1 MADKNNKIKVPFK
14 LRFKTWWEGYDLE
27 DVKQR
32 ILEHEEQQDAMSEE
46 EKLVEQE
53 ITRSTRRD
61 PAGLEGEIS
70 TLPWDKLRME
80 MTQLIWGVGYCGP
93 GGRKHIETMSRLLTL
108 NSKMSALIVGAG
120 LGGPTRV
127 LAEEY
132 GAWVTGFELSEELA
146 EQAMQLSVDA
156 GLASKAIIKPLDAD
170 SDTPFDR
177 KYDRAFSKEALYFF
191 PDKAK
196 IIQNIYDTLKD
207 GALFLITDYTLSD
220 LASLENPDVRKWL
233 KQEAIHPFP
242 VTSEKMK
249 SVLESVGFTIRVNE
263 DVSEEYVEMI
273 EKSWAKASIVA
284 KDLATKGAV
293 EMLSYALKDEL
304 RPEGIRVTLLRSGG
318 STGGFVQDWDPEDAR
333 RALARWQEMGFLDF
347 VGIPMPPEAIA
358 ECVVHAATCPPGA
371 SIDFLEIRSDTPFPR
386 PPGDS

>member
-27 DVKQR
+27 EVKQR
-32 ILEHEEQQDAMSEE
+32 ILAHEEQQDAMSEE
-46 EKLVEQE
+46 EKLEEQE
-53 ITRSTRRD
+53 IARSKRRD

-132 GAWVTGFELSEELA
+132 GVWVTGFELSEELA

-196 IIQNIYDTLKD
+196 IIQDIYDTLKD

-273 EKSWAKASIVA
+273 EKSWSKAAVVA
-284 KDLATKGAV
+284 KDLATKGA
-293 EMLSYALKDEL
+293 
-304 RPEGIRVTLLRSGG
+304 EGI
-318 STGGFVQDWDPEDAR
+318 
-333 RALARWQEMGFLDF
+333 
-347 VGIPMPPEAIA
+347 EAINSLMEEA
-358 ECVVHAATCPPGA
+358 EFWALRARLLKADLIHVWR
-371 SIDFLEIRSDTPFPR
+371 FLAHKPNKEIR
-386 PPGDS
+386 